1 MNKVQKMLIIELIT
15 NITFIVI
22 FLIFRE
28 LFLDTSLGF
37 FIVIVVGLT
46 SALVF
51 YAWRQK
57 YNFNYKVSENFIQNV
72 FDNNILARRFLIIY
86 LIFLIFISFL
96 TFFSGGFQSIWW
108 LMLIIPL
115 FLPFYLV
122 MLKEQWQEAS
132 KL

>member
-1 MNKVQKMLIIELIT
+1 MNKVQNMLIVELIT
-15 NITFIVI
+15 NITFIII

-37 FIVIVVGLT
+37 FIVVVIGLT

-51 YAWRQK
+51 YSWRQK
-57 YNFNYKVSENFIQNV
+57 YNFNYKVSENFVQNV
-72 FDNNILARRFLIIY
+72 FDNNILVRKFLIIY

-96 TFFSGGFQSIWW
+96 AFFSGGFQSKWW
-108 LMLIIPL
+108 LMLLIPL